1 MAKIYKHLLLFLIV
15 FSVCN
20 SYAQEKNKVLPLK
33 KILATISRQHKV
45 QFNFIEEEVSEIK
58 LVPPIITLELTEKL
72 QYLSTETSLDFEI
85 ISSKYVIIS
94 SKKHQI
100 ITKDSI
106 PIDLG
111 EILIGRYLAKGISK
125 TIEGNLVVKPKKFGI
140 LPGLVEPDVLQAM
153 QQIPG
158 IYSADETISTINV
171 RSGTHDQNLFLWN
184 GIRMFQTGHFFG
196 LISAF
201 NPSLTQKIVISKN
214 GTSAFYGESVSSVV
228 DISSLSEK
236 IENTNSGVSSNLISS
251 EFNTNIKL
259 SEKASF
265 QISGRRSFT
274 DFATSPTYKNYYNR
288 VFQNTIIST
297 IGSNETINFNSDE
310 DFYFYDFT
318 TQYHQ
323 EINSKIEFTA
333 AVIGINNSLDLQQNK
348 ISDTNFESR
357 DSHLKQ
363 RNFGGNFSLKT
374 IWNEN
379 NFSKINGYVSYY
391 NLDSKNEAIENNQ
404 ILEQQ
409 NKVLDMGFRIE
420 NKHLLNS
427 NLLLNTGY
435 QYNEI
440 GITNYEKINNPQFSK
455 RVKEVLRSHA
465 LVLESEY
472 HSKNKRLFLKTG
484 LRSNYIEEFSEFIF
498 EPRLQL
504 NYALL
509 ENLNLEIL
517 GEQKNQTTSQ
527 IIDQQQDFLGIEKR
541 RWTLSDNSSIPI
553 QKSNQISV
561 GFTYKNKNWLVVLDN
576 FYKKVTGISTP
587 SQAFQNQLE
596 FKKINGDYTV
606 FGSEILLQKN
616 FNHFYTW
623 LSYSL
628 SNSEYKFNSL
638 IPSEF
643 ANNFQIVHSISWA
656 GIYEWKNLKI
666 ALGSKWHS
674 GRPETTPATNLLNF
688 DNPAKPEIN
697 YNFPNNKDLSDYFQ
711 MNFSASY
718 DWDFNSETQLEL
730 GISVLNVL
738 NKKNII
744 NRYYRVNNDNNTI
757 ESVNT
762 YSLERTPNVS
772 LKLHF

>member
-1 MAKIYKHLLLFLIV
+1 MLFFIV
-15 FSVCN
+15 FSVSH
-20 SYAQEKNKVLPLK
+20 SYAQEKNKALPLK
-33 KILATISRQHKV
+33 KILTSISRQHKV
-45 QFNFIEEEVSEIK
+45 QFNFIDEEVSEIM
-58 LVPPIITLELTEKL
+58 LIPPIPSLDLPEKL
-72 QYLSTETSLDFEI
+72 KYLSDKTSLDFEI
-85 ISSKYVIIS
+85 ISSKYVVIS
-94 SKKHQI
+94 SKKNQAI
-100 ITKDSI
+100 SKDSI

-111 EILIGRYLAKGISK
+111 EIIIGRYLAKGISK

-140 LPGLVEPDVLQAM
+140 LPGLIEPDVLQAM

-158 IYSADETISTINV
+158 IYSADETISNINV

-214 GTSAFYGESVSSVV
+214 GSSAFYGESVSSVV
-228 DISSLSEK
+228 AVSSFSDK
-236 IENTNSGVSSNLISS
+236 IESTNSGISSNLISS

-274 DFATSPTYKNYYNR
+274 DFATSPTYRNYYNR
-288 VFQNTIIST
+288 VFQNTIVTAIEN
-297 IGSNETINFNSDE
+297 NETINFNSDE

-318 TQYHQ
+318 AQYRQ
-323 EINSKIEFTA
+323 KINSKIEFTA
-333 AVIGINNSLDLQQNK
+333 AIIGINNSLDLQQNK
-348 ISDTNFESR
+348 ISDTNPESR

-379 NFSKINGYVSYY
+379 NSSKISGYVSYY

-409 NKVLDMGFRIE
+409 NKVIDMGFRLE
-420 NKHLLNS
+420 NKHILS
-427 NLLLNTGY
+427 STFLLNTGY

-472 HSKNKRLFLKTG
+472 YSKNKSLFLKTG
-484 LRSNYIEEFSEFIF
+484 LRSNYIEEFSKFII

-504 NYALL
+504 NYILL

-517 GEQKNQTTSQ
+517 GEQKSQTASQ

-541 RWTLSDNSSIPI
+541 RWTLSNNSSIPI

-561 GFTYKNKNWLVVLDN
+561 GFTYKNKNWLIALDN
-576 FYKKVTGISTP
+576 FYKKVTGISSP

-596 FKKINGDYTV
+596 FEKINGDYKV

-656 GIYEWKNLKI
+656 GIYEWNNLKM

-718 DWDFNSETQLEL
+718 DWNFSSETQLEL
-730 GISVLNVL
+730 GISVLNIL

-744 NRYYRVNNDNNTI
+744 NRYYRVNKDNNTI

-762 YSLERTPNVS
+762 YSLERTPNISVR
-772 LKLHF
+772 LRF